1 MHALTHQVPGPQREY
16 VELCA
21 FPFST
26 ADHGCPHIAWTTC
39 PYVNRDGKVNPDV
52 RTLPDSP
59 AAVKMPEAVLYNALT
74 YALQKTASASQTAA
88 SFLDTFFLASKT
100 AMAPNLNYGQ
110 MVRGPGAA
118 HQKGTFTG
126 ILDLRAMV
134 KVVNAI
140 QVLKAANSPDWTA
153 ARDQAMVTWVK
164 AYLTWLQTSDLGKQV
179 ASKAK

>member
-1 MHALTHQVPGPQREY
+1 M
-16 VELCA
+16 
-21 FPFST
+21 
-26 ADHGCPHIAWTTC
+26 
-39 PYVNRDGKVNPDV
+39 NPDV

-59 AAVKMPEAVLYNALT
+59 AAVSMPESVLYNALT

-88 SFLDTFFLASKT
+88 SFLDTFFLAQKT
-100 AMAPNLNYGQ
+100 AMAPNLNFGQ
-110 MVRGPGAA
+110 MVRGPGAD

-140 QVLKAANSPDWTA
+140 QVLKAAGSPDWTA

-164 AYLTWLQTSDLGKQV
+164 AYLNWLQTSDLGKQV